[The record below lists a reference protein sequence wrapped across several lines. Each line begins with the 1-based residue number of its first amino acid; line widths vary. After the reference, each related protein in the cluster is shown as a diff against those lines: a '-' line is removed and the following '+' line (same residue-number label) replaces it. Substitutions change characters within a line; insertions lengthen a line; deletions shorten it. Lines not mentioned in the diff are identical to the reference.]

1 MLQKSKSEYDQNKIL
16 IQNIKDKWSRI
27 AYGVSMD
34 YHSLEN
40 AEKENY
46 RLMKKKK
53 KRMAAKVLFLVHG
66 VDALEFCPN

>member
-1 MLQKSKSEYDQNKIL
+1 
-16 IQNIKDKWSRI
+16 
-27 AYGVSMD
+27 MD

-53 KRMAAKVLFLVHG
+53 KRMAAKNFAQTEIDQKLTQNISTKKVKMGFN
-66 VDALEFCPN
+66 FTIRP

>member
-1 MLQKSKSEYDQNKIL
+1 
-16 IQNIKDKWSRI
+16 
-27 AYGVSMD
+27 MD

-53 KRMAAKVLFLVHG
+53 KRMAAKVTCYQLFLIIQNFAQTEIDQKLTQNISTKKVKMG
-66 VDALEFCPN
+66 FNFTIRP